1 MVLHAGQVEILK
13 SVLHFSYFYNIAMI
27 FRTRDFKNWN
37 DFLVFTIPC
46 SQQNKI
52 LTTFVSHCR
61 KGLHDDFKALVKHLV
76 LADSAV
82 YAPVLEF
89 SIYILISRDKAWIS
103 GLLITI
109 SYRSSKVY
117 FILFY
122 LFIIHVISK
131 SKLML

>member
-76 LADSAV
+76 FCKECSLCPCFRMFYISLF
-82 YAPVLEF
+82 PV
-89 SIYILISRDKAWIS
+89 IKAWIGS
-103 GLLITI
+103 LLITI

-117 FILFY
+117 F
-122 LFIIHVISK
+122 VIFFVNNPCD
-131 SKLML
+131 LNLN